1 MNLVSCLP
9 LYMFYN
15 SSDLIMNHLIYK
27 IGSKKMDTQLFFCEF
42 KGYIAT
48 AFDIAS
54 LDLDHSDLD
63 CLFDIYEAYLDSNA
77 SVFHFVNSNFN
88 LINARLNLI

>member
-1 MNLVSCLP
+1 
-9 LYMFYN
+9 
-15 SSDLIMNHLIYK
+15 MNHLIYK
-27 IGSKKMDTQLFFCEF
+27 IGSKKMNTQLFFCEF

-63 CLFDIYEAYLDSNA
+63 CLFDIYEAYLDSNT

-88 LINARLNLI
+88 NINARLNLI

>member
-1 MNLVSCLP
+1 MV
-9 LYMFYN
+9 
-15 SSDLIMNHLIYK
+15 
-27 IGSKKMDTQLFFCEF
+27 TQLFFCEF

-63 CLFDIYEAYLDSNA
+63 CLFDIYEAYLDSNT
-77 SVFHFVNSNFN
+77 SIFNFVNVNYN
-88 LINARLNLI
+88 CINARINLI

>member
-15 SSDLIMNHLIYK
+15 SSDLIVNHLIYK
-27 IGSKKMDTQLFFCEF
+27 IGSKKMNTQLFFCEF

-48 AFDIAS
+48 AFDIAQ
-54 LDLDHSDLD
+54 LGLDHSDLD
-63 CLFDIYEAYLDSNA
+63 CLFDIYEAYLDSNM

>member
-1 MNLVSCLP
+1 MN
-9 LYMFYN
+9 
-15 SSDLIMNHLIYK
+15 
-27 IGSKKMDTQLFFCEF
+27 TQLFFCEF

-48 AFDIAS
+48 AFDIDS

-63 CLFDIYEAYLDSNA
+63 SLFDIYEAYLDSNA

-88 LINARLNLI
+88 HINARLNLI

>member
-1 MNLVSCLP
+1 MN
-9 LYMFYN
+9 
-15 SSDLIMNHLIYK
+15 I
-27 IGSKKMDTQLFFCEF
+27 QLFFCEF

-48 AFDIAS
+48 AFDIET
-54 LDLDHSDLD
+54 LGLDHSDLD

-88 LINARLNLI
+88 TINARLNLIK

>member
-1 MNLVSCLP
+1 MN
-9 LYMFYN
+9 
-15 SSDLIMNHLIYK
+15 
-27 IGSKKMDTQLFFCEF
+27 TQLFFCEF

-48 AFDIAS
+48 VFDIAS

-63 CLFDIYEAYLDSNA
+63 SLFDIYEAYLDSNT

-88 LINARLNLI
+88 LINARINLI

>member
-9 LYMFYN
+9 FALFYN

-27 IGSKKMDTQLFFCEF
+27 IGSIKMHTQLFFCEF

-48 AFDIAS
+48 AFDIAQ
-54 LDLDHSDLD
+54 LELDHRDLD
-63 CLFDIYEAYLDSNA
+63 CLFDIYEAYLDSNM
-77 SVFHFVNSNFN
+77 SVFHFVSSKHAA
-88 LINARLNLI
+88 INARLNLI